1 MCASDIQSNPFINI
15 MKKIAILALALAAS
29 SAFATT
35 SATGKISSI
44 SFSNQNQTYT
54 VALSVTS
61 GAPASC
67 NTTATYVFQSTR
79 GDASVNVTG
88 GESPSFPQG
97 LEMLLAAYNGAKTVT
112 IKGLGIC
119 TTANGAEQLGVVT
132 LQ

>member
-1 MCASDIQSNPFINI
+1 

-29 SAFATT
+29 SAFAVT

-54 VALSVTS
+54 VALTVTS
-61 GAPASC
+61 GAPAAC
-67 NTTATYVFQSTR
+67 NTTATYTFQSTR
-79 GDASVNVTG
+79 GDANVNATG

-97 LEMLLAAYNGAKTVT
+97 VDLLLAAYNGGKTVT
-112 IKGLGIC
+112 LKGLGLC
-119 TTANGAEQLGVVT
+119 LATNGSEQLGVVT